1 MRTKWSFVVLL
12 AALGCDDPVVV
23 SNNAPTMPTPAPTP
37 NGPAPAAAPVE
48 MASPDAGVA
57 EAIQYGD
64 DVFVEADV
72 QNRDPFRSFAKAF
85 RTRAVVVPQR
95 TVLMPT
101 TAIEEMRLVAIISGV
116 AQPRAM
122 LLDPTGVGHV
132 VKRGDYIGRPEVL
145 QTGGA
150 ESMPVTLNW
159 RVARIRSGEVVL
171 TREDPTAPDRPPL
184 TRSLPLYE
192 EGEDPLELRRLALE
206 RERDAA
212 EASDEPAE
220 PSARPAPR

>member
-1 MRTKWSFVVLL
+1 
-12 AALGCDDPVVV
+12 
-23 SNNAPTMPTPAPTP
+23 
-37 NGPAPAAAPVE
+37 
-48 MASPDAGVA
+48 MASPDAGVT

-95 TVLMPT
+95 TVLMPS

-212 EASDEPAE
+212 EASEEPAE
-220 PSARPAPR
+220 PSGRPVPR

>member
-1 MRTKWSFVVLL
+1 MRIWTLLVVLV
-12 AALGCDDPVVV
+12 ALGCDDPVVV
-23 SNNAPTMPTPAPTP
+23 SNQPTAPVGPAPTP
-37 NGPAPAAAPVE
+37 AGLAPAAPVE
-48 MASPDAGVA
+48 IPSADAGTPATIV
-57 EAIQYGD
+57 QYD
-64 DVFVEADV
+64 DDAFVEADI

-85 RTRAVVVPQR
+85 RTRVVAAPQR

-122 LLDPTGVGHV
+122 LLDPAGVGHV
-132 VKRGDYIGRPEVL
+132 VKRGDYLGRPEVL

-159 RVARIRSGEVVL
+159 RVARIRSGELVL

-184 TRSLPLYE
+184 SRSLPLYE
-192 EGEDPLELRRLALE
+192 EGEDPLELRRMALE
-206 RERDAA
+206 REREADGA
-212 EASDEPAE
+212 EAA
-220 PSARPAPR
+220 PAPTSP

>member
-1 MRTKWSFVVLL
+1 MKLKLLVVALL
-12 AALGCDDPVVV
+12 AMLGCDDPVVV
-23 SNNAPTMPTPAPTP
+23 SNNVPTPGVPSP
-37 NGPAPAAAPVE
+37 SPAPAPAAPVE
-48 MASPDAGVA
+48 MPSEDAGV
-57 EAIQYGD
+57 EAAAIHYD
-64 DVFVEADV
+64 DDAFVEVDV

-85 RTRAVVVPQR
+85 RTRAVAVPQR
-95 TVLMPT
+95 TVLMPMT
-101 TAIEEMRLVAIISGV
+101 SIEEMRLVAIISGV

-122 LLDPTGVGHV
+122 LLDPRGVGHV
-132 VKRGDYIGRPEVL
+132 VKRGDYLGRPEVL

-159 RVARIRSGEVVL
+159 RVARIRPGELVL

-206 RERDAA
+206 RERA
-212 EASDEPAE
+212 EDGATAPPSDEP
-220 PSARPAPR
+220 PRR

>member
-1 MRTKWSFVVLL
+1 MKNWTLLLVLV
-12 AALGCDDPVVV
+12 ALGCDDSVVV
-23 SNNAPTMPTPAPTP
+23 TNQPAAPV
-37 NGPAPAAAPVE
+37 GPAPAPAGLAPAAPVE
-48 MASPDAGVA
+48 MPSPDAGTPTTAV
-57 EAIQYGD
+57 QYD
-64 DVFVEADV
+64 DDAFVEADI

-85 RTRAVVVPQR
+85 RTRVVAAPQR

-122 LLDPTGVGHV
+122 LLDPAGVGHV

-159 RVARIRSGEVVL
+159 RVARIRPGELVL

-184 TRSLPLYE
+184 SRSIPLYE

-206 RERDAA
+206 REREAEAGTTEAA
-212 EASDEPAE
+212 EATPT
-220 PSARPAPR
+220 PR

>member
-1 MRTKWSFVVLL
+1 MKNWTLLVVLV
-12 AALGCDDPVVV
+12 ALGCDDPVVV
-23 SNNAPTMPTPAPTP
+23 TNQPAAPV
-37 NGPAPAAAPVE
+37 GPAPAPAGLAPAAPVE
-48 MASPDAGVA
+48 MPSPDAGTPTTAV
-57 EAIQYGD
+57 QYD
-64 DVFVEADV
+64 DDAFVEADI

-85 RTRAVVVPQR
+85 RTRVVAAPQR

-122 LLDPTGVGHV
+122 LLDPAGVGHV
-132 VKRGDYIGRPEVL
+132 VKRGDYVGRPEVL

-159 RVARIRSGEVVL
+159 RVARIRPGELVL

-184 TRSLPLYE
+184 SRSIPLYE
-192 EGEDPLELRRLALE
+192 EGEDPLELRRMALE
-206 RERDAA
+206 REREAEEGASA
-212 EASDEPAE
+212 EAAVATE
-220 PSARPAPR
+220 APTR

>member
-1 MRTKWSFVVLL
+1 MRTKWSFLVLL

-23 SNNAPTMPTPAPTP
+23 SNNAPTPTPTPAPT
-37 NGPAPAAAPVE
+37 GPTPAAPVE

-57 EAIQYGD
+57 EAVQYGD

>member
-1 MRTKWSFVVLL
+1 
-12 AALGCDDPVVV
+12 
-23 SNNAPTMPTPAPTP
+23 
-37 NGPAPAAAPVE
+37 
-48 MASPDAGVA
+48 
-57 EAIQYGD
+57 
-64 DVFVEADV
+64 
-72 QNRDPFRSFAKAF
+72 
-85 RTRAVVVPQR
+85 
-95 TVLMPT
+95 
-101 TAIEEMRLVAIISGV
+101 MRLVAIISGV

-132 VKRGDYIGRPEVL
+132 VKRGDYLGRPEVL

-159 RVARIRSGEVVL
+159 RVARIRAGELVL

-206 RERDAA
+206 RERADDGAS
-212 EASDEPAE
+212 EAP
-220 PSARPAPR
+220 PTGTPLR